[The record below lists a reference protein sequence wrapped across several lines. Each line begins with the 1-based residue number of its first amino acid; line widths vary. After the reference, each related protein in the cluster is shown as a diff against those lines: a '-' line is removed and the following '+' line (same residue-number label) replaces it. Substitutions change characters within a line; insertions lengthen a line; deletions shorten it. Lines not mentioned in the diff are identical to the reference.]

1 MFRNFAAAVAAL
13 LMVGLSPAAQA
24 QEVKVFYD
32 FIFGYRHDGVDDE
45 ACFAEQ
51 ADIFKK
57 LKKQKRMFER
67 PDFRAFKKQRRIVKR
82 AVKAY
87 RKACGEVTALV
98 GYLEYDPKT
107 IRPEPKPEPKPEP
120 DPDPVD
126 PAPDADDEGEGEVT
140 TKIVVDMLLHNAA
153 QSSIC
158 YAYLRSAENSFFI
171 HQHLIE
177 AARRGDRG
185 AIDQVK
191 DTYRLVVDW
200 VDRFKDAR
208 CGIAELAIDRVT
220 F

>member
-1 MFRNFAAAVAAL
+1 MR
-13 LMVGLSPAAQA
+13 
-24 QEVKVFYD
+24 
-32 FIFGYRHDGVDDE
+32 
-45 ACFAEQ
+45 
-51 ADIFKK
+51 
-57 LKKQKRMFER
+57 
-67 PDFRAFKKQRRIVKR
+67 
-82 AVKAY
+82 
-87 RKACGEVTALV
+87 EVTALV

-107 IRPEPKPEPKPEP
+107 TRPEPKPEPKILF

-126 PAPDADDEGEGEVT
+126 PAPDADDEGDEVT
-140 TKIVVDMLLHNAA
+140 TKIVADMLLHNAA

-177 AARRGDRG
+177 AARRGFHRG
-185 AIDQVK
+185 TIDQVK